1 MFCCDEPIYLFFK
14 TIHESVRKA
23 IEVLEAVSQRSM
35 ELVTPGVRVEAKVP
49 LRLHNLFPLSIL
61 LTFVPGLGLK
71 DGDIPHSLT
80 ASV

>member
-49 LRLHNLFPLSIL
+49 LRLHNLFPMHIL
-61 LTFVPGLGLK
+61 FY
-71 DGDIPHSLT
+71 
-80 ASV
+80 